1 MRIDIHAI
9 GRMKA
14 GPERELAERY
24 LDRLGKA
31 GPALGLEF
39 GGVHE
44 LAESRA
50 RSAAERMREEAKLLQ
65 GAITPGSATIV
76 LDERGAQLGS
86 EDFAAK
92 LAGFRDEGRRAL
104 ALVVGGPDGHDGEM
118 RGRADLLL
126 SLGRMTWPHQIAR
139 VLLAEQLY
147 RAATILAGH
156 PYHRS

>member
-1 MRIDIHAI
+1 
-9 GRMKA
+9 
-14 GPERELAERY
+14 

-44 LAESRA
+44 FAESRA
-50 RSAAERMREEAKLLQ
+50 RSAPERMREEAGLLR
-65 GAITPGSATIV
+65 GAIAAGSALVV
-76 LDERGAQLGS
+76 LDERGALLGS
-86 EDFAAK
+86 EDFAGR
-92 LAGFRDEGRRAL
+92 LAGFRDEGRRMLAL
-104 ALVVGGPDGHDGEM
+104 AIGGPDGHDGEM
-118 RGRADLLL
+118 RRNADLLL

-156 PYHRS
+156 PYHRV